1 MYHPG
6 HSHFKLR
13 CRHFSV
19 AQRYPLFLSPNN
31 SRLRSLDHVIEYLKT
46 EGTCKC
52 GLECPFFIH
61 KVFNFDA
68 RIPSKLIP
76 VNSRQE
82 PSQSGCKHYTLDY
95 LDVQQPSEI
104 AAKQAN
110 DVKLPPFSTLAQKR
124 GIVSNCTTFS
134 GLPGGW
140 LSVFWIEKT
149 YKLALEV
156 LAFRGSGDTCK
167 IFIFCIFCLK
177 LGDKPKLPPPQSPR
191 FPPCSAISL
200 SLWARHLAKWPWNVR
215 IILPAY
221 IEHIVVTFSCKEV

>member
-19 AQRYPLFLSPNN
+19 TQRYPLFLSPNN

-140 LSVFWIEKT
+140 LSVFWIEKA

-177 LGDKPKLPPPQSPR
+177 LGDKPKPPPQSPR
-191 FPPCSAISL
+191 FPPCSVISL
-200 SLWARHLAKWPWNVR
+200 SLWARHLAKWPWDVR